1 MAGSGRGET
10 EEATRSAAPRQCLRA
25 AILRAGVRVILVNT
39 IAGWGGGESWTLGS
53 AVALRERGHAVAV
66 IARDGGP
73 LLARAR
79 AAGVAAVPGP
89 VAPLAQLGPAGGR
102 LRHWVAADPPAVI
115 LAISGP
121 DLRLIQRVAP
131 RRSARV
137 FRRGLDRPL
146 GRDPYHR
153 WLFRSVDAI
162 VANSEATRRTV
173 LASLP
178 DFPAARVH
186 TIHNPVDERALH
198 GPPGRDGRDVRREL
212 AIDST
217 AFVVGVVGRLVPQ
230 KGHQVMLA
238 AMPRILAKRPDAVL
252 VVVGDGAL
260 EATLKAGAEALGVLA
275 HCRFAGH
282 QDAVGPYYAA
292 CDAIAVPSFFE
303 GFCYAAVEAALVGVP
318 VVASNVSSLPEVV
331 VDGETGWLVP
341 AGDSAAFADRLLT
354 LAADPALAQRFG
366 ERGQAMARERFAP
379 PALHAK
385 LEAVLTGAVRARAEK
400 VGP

>member
-1 MAGSGRGET
+1 
-10 EEATRSAAPRQCLRA
+10 
-25 AILRAGVRVILVNT
+25 VRVILVNT

-53 AVALRERGHAVAV
+53 ALALRERGHSVSV

-102 LRHWVAADPPAVI
+102 LRRWVAADPPAVM

-146 GRDPYHR
+146 RRDPYHR

-162 VANSEATRRTV
+162 VANSAATRRTV
-173 LASLP
+173 LESLP
-178 DFPAARVH
+178 EFPPARVH
-186 TIHNPVDERALH
+186 TIYNPVDENGLLGH
-198 GPPGRDGRDVRREL
+198 PGLRRDVRREL
-212 AIDST
+212 AIPET

-230 KGHQVMLA
+230 KGHHVLLA
-238 AMPRILAKRPDAVL
+238 ALPRLVASRPDAVL
-252 VVVGDGAL
+252 LVVGGGAL
-260 EATLKAGAEALGVLA
+260 EPRFKEAASALGVAA

-303 GFCYAAVEAALVGVP
+303 GFCYAAAEAALMALP
-318 VVASNVSSLPEVV
+318 VVASDVSSLPEVV
-331 VDGETGWLVP
+331 LHGESGWLVP
-341 AGDSAAFADRLLT
+341 AGDPAAFADRLHA
-354 LAADPALAQRFG
+354 LAEDPALARRFG
-366 ERGQAMARERFAP
+366 ERGRAMARERFAP
-379 PALHAK
+379 PALHAQ
-385 LEAVLTGAVRARAEK
+385 LESVLVAAARTRSERL
-400 VGP
+400 GR